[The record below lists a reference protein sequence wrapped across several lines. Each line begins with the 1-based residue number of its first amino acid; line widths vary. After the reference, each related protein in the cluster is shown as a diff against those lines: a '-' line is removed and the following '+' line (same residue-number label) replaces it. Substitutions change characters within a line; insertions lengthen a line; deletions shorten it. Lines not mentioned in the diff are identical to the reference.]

1 MALKYT
7 LLGRAL
13 AYAMLLA
20 AAPSV
25 AQTNEQLRQQIR
37 ELQRRLQ
44 DLQDQIEEQSRRAQA
59 PAAAP
64 ASPPPS
70 GVKAVLTPANAPG
83 ICSADDANCIYLT
96 SRLHF
101 DVGNYLSVHPQTPTG
116 PHSLTSGVNARRA
129 RIGVLGK
136 FMADWNYA
144 FVADFGGTTD
154 GSQLSNIQLASLS
167 YQGLRPFAF
176 EIGYMTV
183 PWTLDEAT
191 SSNDI
196 MFLERASPGVVAT
209 GLAAGTFRSAAGV
222 RWNTDRA
229 WAGVYAT
236 GPLSGA
242 THTGSNQ
249 QQLGGVARATYQAL
263 QGGNYSLH
271 LGVDGEFVFVPRAN
285 GSSATSIARTMT
297 LSDRPV
303 LRIDPTL
310 FLDTGP
316 IPAKNAGAY
325 GVEAAGGYGSF
336 YAQGEYYRYFVNQTG
351 LAADA
356 PTPQLNFDGGYV
368 EASYTVTGESR
379 KYIPTTGAYSAIV
392 PDRPVSFVA
401 GGWGA
406 LELAARYSYIN
417 LNDHATP
424 GVLPTTTG
432 GVFGGRQTIY
442 TFGVNWYPIT
452 NIRFMLN
459 YIYASVNKIPTT
471 TAVGGST
478 QPGAAI
484 HAIAMRTQ
492 VAF

>member
-1 MALKYT
+1 MAKNDDAKVRS
-7 LLGRAL
+7 GQAL

-20 AAPSV
+20 AFPSV
-25 AQTNEQLRQQIR
+25 AQTNEQLQEQIR
-37 ELQRRLQ
+37 ELQRQLENLQ
-44 DLQDQIEEQSRRAQA
+44 VA
-59 PAAAP
+59 
-64 ASPPPS
+64 PPPS
-70 GVKAVLTPANAPG
+70 GVKAVLTPANRPG

-96 SRLHF
+96 SRLHL
-101 DVGNYLSVHPQTPTG
+101 DVGDYLSVHPQTPTG
-116 PHSLTSGVNARRA
+116 LHSLTSGVNARRA

-144 FVADFGGTTD
+144 FVADFTEGPP
-154 GSQLSNIQLASLS
+154 LSNIQSASLS

-176 EIGYMTV
+176 EIGYMNV
-183 PWTLDEAT
+183 LWTLDEAT

-196 MFLERASPGVVAT
+196 MFLERASPALVAS
-209 GLAAGTFRSAAGV
+209 GLAAGDFRSAAGV

-236 GPLSGA
+236 GPISGA
-242 THTGSNQ
+242 IHTGSNQ

-271 LGVDGEFVFVPRAN
+271 LGVDGEYVFVPRAN

-297 LSDRPV
+297 LSDRPE
-303 LRIDPTL
+303 LRVDPTV

-316 IPAKNAGAY
+316 IPANHAGAY

-336 YAQGEYYRYFVNQTG
+336 YAQGEYYHYFVNQAG
-351 LAADA
+351 LAEGA

-392 PDRPVSFVA
+392 ADRPLSFTA

-406 LELAARYSYIN
+406 LELAARYSYVN

-424 GVLPTTTG
+424 GVLPMTTG

-459 YIYASVNKIPTT
+459 YLYASVNKIPTST
-471 TAVGGST
+471 EVGGST

>member
-1 MALKYT
+1 MTLKYS
-7 LLGRAL
+7 LFGSAL
-13 AYAMLLA
+13 AGVMLLA
-20 AAPSV
+20 VDPSV
-25 AQTNEQLRQQIR
+25 AQTNEQLQQQIR
-37 ELQRRLQ
+37 ELQRQLQ
-44 DLQDQIEEQSRRAQA
+44 NLQNQVEEQSRRAQA

-64 ASPPPS
+64 VAPPPS
-70 GVKAVLTPANAPG
+70 GVKAVLTPANRPG

-96 SRLHF
+96 GRLHF
-101 DVGNYLSVHPQTPTG
+101 DVADYLSVHPQTPAG
-116 PHSLTSGVNARRA
+116 LHSLTSGVNARRA

-144 FVADFGGTTD
+144 FVADFGGSAD
-154 GSQLSNIQLASLS
+154 GPQLSNIETASLS

-176 EIGYMTV
+176 EIGYMDV
-183 PWTLDEAT
+183 PWALDDAT
-191 SSNDI
+191 STNDI
-196 MFLERASPGVVAT
+196 MFLERASPEVVAT
-209 GLAAGTFRSAAGV
+209 GLAAGDFRSAAGV

-229 WAGVYAT
+229 WAGAYAT

-249 QQLGGVARATYQAL
+249 QQLGGLARATYQAL

-271 LGVDGEFVFVPRAN
+271 LGVDGEYVFVPRAN
-285 GSSATSIARTMT
+285 GSSATSIASTMT
-297 LSDRPV
+297 LSDRPE
-303 LRIDPTL
+303 LRVDPTI
-310 FLDTGP
+310 FLNTGP

-325 GVEAAGGYGSF
+325 GVEAAGGFGSF
-336 YAQGEYYRYFVNQTG
+336 YAQGEYYRYFVNQAG
-351 LAADA
+351 LAAGA
-356 PTPQLNFDGGYV
+356 PTPQLNFDGGYI

-392 PDRPVSFVA
+392 PDRPLSFTA

-406 LELAARYSYIN
+406 LELAVRYSYVN
-417 LNDHATP
+417 LNNHATP
-424 GVLPTTTG
+424 GVAPTTTG

-442 TFGVNWYPIT
+442 TLGVNWYPIT

-459 YIYASVNKIPTT
+459 YIYATVNKIPTA

-478 QPGAAI
+478 LPGAVI
-484 HAIAMRTQ
+484 QAIAMRTQ

>member
-1 MALKYT
+1 MAKAMTLKYT
-7 LLGRAL
+7 HLGRAL
-13 AYAMLLA
+13 ASAMLLS

-25 AQTNEQLRQQIR
+25 AQTNEQLQQQIR
-37 ELQRRLQ
+37 ELQRQLENQ
-44 DLQDQIEEQSRRAQA
+44 QVA
-59 PAAAP
+59 
-64 ASPPPS
+64 PPPS

-101 DVGNYLSVHPQTPTG
+101 DVGDYLSVHPQTPTG
-116 PHSLTSGVNARRA
+116 LHSLTSGVNARRA

-144 FVADFGGTTD
+144 LVADFGGTTD
-154 GSQLSNIQLASLS
+154 GPQLSNIQTALLS

-176 EIGYMTV
+176 EIGYMNV

-196 MFLERASPGVVAT
+196 MFLERASPALVAS
-209 GLAAGTFRSAAGV
+209 GLAAGDFRSAAGV

-236 GPLSGA
+236 GPISGA
-242 THTGSNQ
+242 IHTGSNQ

-271 LGVDGEFVFVPRAN
+271 LGVDGEYVFVPRAN

-297 LSDRPV
+297 LSDRPE
-303 LRIDPTL
+303 LRVDPTV

-316 IPAKNAGAY
+316 IPANHAGAY

-336 YAQGEYYRYFVNQTG
+336 YAQGEYYHYFVNQAG
-351 LAADA
+351 LAEGA

-392 PDRPVSFVA
+392 ADRPLSFTA

-406 LELAARYSYIN
+406 LELAARYSYVN

-432 GVFGGRQTIY
+432 GVFGGRQTTY
-442 TFGVNWYPIT
+442 AFGVNWYPIT

-459 YIYASVNKIPTT
+459 YLHASVNKIPTS

>member
-1 MALKYT
+1 MMLKSS
-7 LLGRAL
+7 LLGGAL
-13 AYAMLLA
+13 ASAMLLTA
-20 AAPSV
+20 ARSV
-25 AQTNEQLRQQIR
+25 AQTNEQLQEQMR
-37 ELQRRLQ
+37 ELQRQLENLQ
-44 DLQDQIEEQSRRAQA
+44 
-59 PAAAP
+59 AAP
-64 ASPPPS
+64 VAPPPS
-70 GVKAVLTPANAPG
+70 GVKAVLTPANRPG

-96 SRLHF
+96 SRLHL
-101 DVGNYLSVHPQTPTG
+101 DVGDYLSVQPQTPTG
-116 PHSLTSGVNARRA
+116 LHSLTSGVNARRA

-144 FVADFGGTTD
+144 FVADFAEGPP
-154 GSQLSNIQLASLS
+154 LSNIQTAALS

-176 EIGYMTV
+176 EIGYMNV

-196 MFLERASPGVVAT
+196 MFLERASPALVAS
-209 GLAAGTFRSAAGV
+209 GLAAGDFRSAAGV

-242 THTGSNQ
+242 THMGSNQ

-263 QGGNYSLH
+263 QGGDYSLH
-271 LGVDGEFVFVPRAN
+271 LGVDGEYVFVPRAN

-297 LSDRPV
+297 LSDRPE
-303 LRIDPTL
+303 LRVDPTV

-316 IPAKNAGAY
+316 IPAKHAGAY

-336 YAQGEYYRYFVNQTG
+336 YAQGEYYRYFVNQAG
-351 LAADA
+351 LAEGA

-392 PDRPVSFVA
+392 ADRPLSFTT

-406 LELAARYSYIN
+406 LELAARYSYVN

-424 GVLPTTTG
+424 GVAPTTTG
-432 GVFGGRQTIY
+432 GVFGGRQTTY
-442 TFGVNWYPIT
+442 AFGVNWYPIT

-459 YIYASVNKIPTT
+459 YLYASVNKIPTS

-478 QPGAAI
+478 QPGTVI